1 MTSAYKRIY
10 SFCETPPGVIKT
22 VDCGVGTPANIE
34 FSYFHSQ
41 TITEEEFSLVDT
53 PNILVVLQ
61 PVPAESFIMFNLATS
76 SPGSGI
82 SSSGANLQFI
92 NTIEAGFYEFHIQFT
107 IGNVIGDQEPELSLT
122 LGTTGAVPYVNPV
135 TGFWEVATEF
145 QPTLDKDGGALEHL
159 AVMHGVVNLP
169 ALSTTAVL
177 IKTGGPTSLVYKFGT
192 FNVTVKKLA

>member
-1 MTSAYKRIY
+1 MGSEYKRVY
-10 SFCETPPGVIKT
+10 SFCETPPGVIKE
-22 VDCGVGTPANIE
+22 VDCGIGAPGNLE
-34 FSYFHSQ
+34 FTYFHSQ
-41 TITEEEFSLVDT
+41 TITEQEFVLVDA
-53 PNILVVLQ
+53 PNTLIVLQ
-61 PVPAESFIMFNLATS
+61 PVPEEDFFMHNVAAS

-92 NTIEAGFYEFHIQFT
+92 NTIEPGFYEFHIQFT
-107 IGNVIGDQEPELSLT
+107 IGNIIGDAKPELTLT

-135 TGFWEVATEF
+135 TGFFEVTTEF
-145 QPTLDKDGGALEHL
+145 QPTLDKSDNALEHL

-169 ALSTTAVL
+169 ALSITAIL